1 MFISSFPT
9 TTGPISD
16 TSRVDFMD
24 GHALE
29 ILVQESFLG
38 LSETAVRTIISRD
51 SFCAEEVDIFRAVA
65 RWARANQDQNVR
77 GILAEIRLS
86 LLSINVSH
94 E

>member
-1 MFISSFPT
+1 MLDHH
-9 TTGPISD
+9 GPISAPP
-16 TSRVDFMD
+16 RIDFMD

-65 RWARANQDQNVR
+65 RWARANPDQNVR